1 MPDIMFID
9 ILHLPLTPVLD
20 ALYLIDDGLIDG
32 VSSISHGLSI
42 DDGLILP
49 VRRRTWLG
57 LGLRLGL
64 GLELGL
70 GLG

>member
-20 ALYLIDDGLIDG
+20 ALYL
-32 VSSISHGLSI
+32 I